1 MTLTLPSYLTLDR
14 SAAGAAAGSAGL
26 LEAQPVSATDTMP
39 AAATALKSAF
49 MIGPLLGTRRAFAGL
64 VLQLLVVA
72 AGGQRVVAQNL
83 EVGADAFECGGE
95 QDRGDQGPG
104 LGGDPRQVELL

>member
-14 SAAGAAAGSAGL
+14 SAAGAAAGWAVL
-26 LEAQPVSATDTMP
+26 LEPQPVSATATMP

-49 MIGPLLGTRRAFAGL
+49 IIGPFLGTRRAFAGL

-72 AGGQRVVAQNL
+72 AGGQRVITQDL
-83 EVGADAFECGGE
+83 EVCADAFECRRE
-95 QDRGDQGPG
+95 QDRGNQGPG
-104 LGGDPRQVELL
+104 LGGNARQVEV